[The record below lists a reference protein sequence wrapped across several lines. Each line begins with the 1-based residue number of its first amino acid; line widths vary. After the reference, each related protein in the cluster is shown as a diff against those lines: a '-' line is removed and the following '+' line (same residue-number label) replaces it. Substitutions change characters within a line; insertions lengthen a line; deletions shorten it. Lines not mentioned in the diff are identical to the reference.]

1 MVEIVQVDP
10 REILRVAGIAVDLP
24 TFALAG
30 VDEDGAIAVGGLAW
44 NAGRC
49 WLFFHMMRDDPR
61 YRFKVIACAKRL
73 FRHARQL
80 GETEVYTPRDAQFET
95 SERLL
100 KLLGFEFFADE
111 NGIEIWRR
119 DLWPHSH

>member
-10 REILRVAGIAVDLP
+10 REILRVAGINVDLP

-30 VDEDGAIAVGGLAW
+30 VDDDGPIACGGLAW
-44 NAGRC
+44 GAGRC
-49 WLFFHMMRDDPR
+49 WLFFHMMRNEPR

-73 FRHARQL
+73 FRQARQL
-80 GETEVYTPRDAQFET
+80 GETELYTPRDAQFET

>member
-10 REILRVAGIAVDLP
+10 REILRVAGINVDLP

-30 VDEDGAIAVGGLAW
+30 VDDDGAIAVGGLAW
-44 NAGRC
+44 GAGRC
-49 WLFFHMMRDDPR
+49 WLFFHMMRNEPR

-73 FRHARQL
+73 FRQARQL
-80 GETEVYTPRDAQFET
+80 GEVELYTPRDAQFET